1 MKKMKRLVLALV
13 LVSSIA
19 FLSSCVNRNQKK
31 VTGME
36 PTEFDCSSDIFVG
49 DARSR
54 EAGDFYSCRIAGL
67 KISDIIPDVDGLK
80 PHSEVDYYGVSR
92 YSAIRFVK
100 ADEITEEDKE
110 AYVRKVYEACKAVA
124 DGNKCIYGF
133 ERSDNKTVA
142 DSELTLD
149 RLVEM
154 TDFSEPGVG
163 FSYKK
168 DGKYVLAEVYFNDE
182 DRFLAV
188 SVSPGMAMSLEETI
202 KAAEGSNE
210 K

>member
-1 MKKMKRLVLALV
+1 MKRFVLALAV
-13 LVSSIA
+13 VSTVAIVM
-19 FLSSCVNRNQKK
+19 SCGNRGQKK

-54 EAGDFYSCRIAGL
+54 EAVDFYSCRIAGL
-67 KISDIIPDVDGLK
+67 KISEIIPDVNGLQ

-100 ADEITEEDKE
+100 DDEITETDKE
-110 AYVRKVYEACKAVA
+110 AYVRKVYEACRAVA
-124 DGNKCIYGF
+124 DSNKCIYGF
-133 ERSDNKTVA
+133 ERTDDKSEA
-142 DSELTLD
+142 DSELSIDHL
-149 RLVEM
+149 LEM

-168 DGKYVLAEVYFNDE
+168 NGKYVFTEVYFNDE

-202 KAAEGSNE
+202 KAAEESQA

>member
-1 MKKMKRLVLALV
+1 MKRFLLVLAIVSLV
-13 LVSSIA
+13 A
-19 FLSSCVNRNQKK
+19 MSSCVNRGHKK

-54 EAGDFYSCRIAGL
+54 EAVDFYSCRIAGL

-80 PHSEVDYYGVSR
+80 PHSEIDYYGVSR

-100 ADEITEEDKE
+100 DDEITEEDKE

-133 ERSDNKTVA
+133 ERSDNKSVA
-142 DSELTLD
+142 DSELTLE

-163 FSYKK
+163 FSYKRN
-168 DGKYVLAEVYFNDE
+168 GKYVLAEVYFNDE

-202 KAAEGSNE
+202 KAAEGSDE